1 MGNGSRSHH
10 LLKHALPEVDVKEH
24 FGSIEPKEITRE
36 INRLGQ
42 RDLQAKFR
50 AVYGTQTFSNNN
62 NWLRRKLLE
71 AAGLQTPKATAR
83 GRPSAKQARTLSSGD
98 ALGEDSPTVSQDDSF
113 ESHDGALRPPS
124 PIPSVIRRT
133 KRARKPKQF
142 DDMLVMNQGHSQAV
156 SDDDDNGH
164 RHKISTSSATFSRRE
179 LHECTLLPCNSGT
192 LASTEDLMWCPT
204 GTNGYRAG
212 HIIARAPS
220 TPELPLARRQLV
232 AFPGACSAAGMLLG
246 AADVL
251 GPAGANDGEDLSL
264 PQWARLPS
272 NDRSASSDL
281 GDLEDTS
288 AQDSRST
295 ASPDPSG
302 FEAVPYE
309 CALAPPTPPRLVS
322 SASAASVSLLHDSPF
337 AAAFGHGLVVSTATT
352 ANPGTKF
359 LPYSGPADFDCFAL
373 APPQPTPGAADV
385 TPGVFDGKSLQAL
398 GMADSC
404 ASEMSVLDI
413 FLEELSSQQ
422 ELTHDLTQLAP
433 LEAMW
438 DIDVVV

>member
-1 MGNGSRSHH
+1 
-10 LLKHALPEVDVKEH
+10 
-24 FGSIEPKEITRE
+24 
-36 INRLGQ
+36 
-42 RDLQAKFR
+42 
-50 AVYGTQTFSNNN
+50 
-62 NWLRRKLLE
+62 
-71 AAGLQTPKATAR
+71 
-83 GRPSAKQARTLSSGD
+83 
-98 ALGEDSPTVSQDDSF
+98 
-113 ESHDGALRPPS
+113 
-124 PIPSVIRRT
+124 
-133 KRARKPKQF
+133 
-142 DDMLVMNQGHSQAV
+142 
-156 SDDDDNGH
+156 
-164 RHKISTSSATFSRRE
+164 
-179 LHECTLLPCNSGT
+179 
-192 LASTEDLMWCPT
+192 MWCPT

-212 HIIARAPS
+212 HIIVRAPS
-220 TPELPLARRQLV
+220 TPELPLVRRQLA
-232 AFPGACSAAGMLLG
+232 AFPGACCAAGMLLG

-251 GPAGANDGEDLSL
+251 GPAVANDGEDLSL

-281 GDLEDTS
+281 GDLEDAS

-295 ASPDPSG
+295 VSPSPSG
-302 FEAVPYE
+302 FEAMPYE
-309 CALAPPTPPRLVS
+309 SAIAPPTPPRMVS

-337 AAAFGHGLVVSTATT
+337 AAAFGHGLVVSPAGTA
-352 ANPGTKF
+352 APGTKF

-373 APPQPTPGAADV
+373 APVQPTTTGAADV

-413 FLEELSSQQ
+413 FLEELSSQH

>member
-1 MGNGSRSHH
+1 
-10 LLKHALPEVDVKEH
+10 
-24 FGSIEPKEITRE
+24 
-36 INRLGQ
+36 
-42 RDLQAKFR
+42 
-50 AVYGTQTFSNNN
+50 
-62 NWLRRKLLE
+62 
-71 AAGLQTPKATAR
+71 
-83 GRPSAKQARTLSSGD
+83 
-98 ALGEDSPTVSQDDSF
+98 
-113 ESHDGALRPPS
+113 
-124 PIPSVIRRT
+124 
-133 KRARKPKQF
+133 
-142 DDMLVMNQGHSQAV
+142 
-156 SDDDDNGH
+156 
-164 RHKISTSSATFSRRE
+164 
-179 LHECTLLPCNSGT
+179 
-192 LASTEDLMWCPT
+192 MWCPT

-232 AFPGACSAAGMLLG
+232 IFPGACSAAGMLLG

-251 GPAGANDGEDLSL
+251 GPAGANEGEDLSL

-281 GDLEDTS
+281 GDLEDAS

-295 ASPDPSG
+295 TSPDPSG

-373 APPQPTPGAADV
+373 APTQPTSSAADV
-385 TPGVFDGKSLQAL
+385 TPGVYDGKSLQAL